1 MFKIVLNNNYN
12 THTDKHN
19 VIIYV
24 NNWSAIYI
32 LDSDLS
38 FLMRGI
44 LG

>member
-32 LDSDLS
+32 SGSDLLI
-38 FLMRGI
+38 LMRGI